1 MAGTLMAHPNGSVA
15 SVLVDASIAA
25 ASAALAVL
33 VMSPVP
39 DMRIAYGALL
49 AFAIA
54 FFASLQAARGRR
66 HGPEA

>member
-1 MAGTLMAHPNGSVA
+1 MPHANGSWG

-33 VMSPVP
+33 VTSPVP

-49 AFAIA
+49 AFGIA
-54 FFASLQAARGRR
+54 FFASLQAARGRK